1 MEKFDDVEEEF
12 ADVDKDGPVP
22 VDVNLN
28 DRPNVYI
35 SEFFFYRKLKK
46 AIIFE
51 PSRQVNIVVPTL

>member
-1 MEKFDDVEEEF
+1 MPAGSKMLEKCTHFASFFVRDEKHVEEEF

-35 SEFFFYRKLKK
+35 SEFFF
-46 AIIFE
+46 FTE
-51 PSRQVNIVVPTL
+51 N